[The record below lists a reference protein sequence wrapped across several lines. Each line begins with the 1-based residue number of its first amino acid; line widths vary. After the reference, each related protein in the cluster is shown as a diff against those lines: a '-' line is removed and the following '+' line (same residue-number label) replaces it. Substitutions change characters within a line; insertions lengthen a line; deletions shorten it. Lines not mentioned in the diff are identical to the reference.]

1 MVSSLSSKFVIK
13 GHING
18 EFMKVR
24 ICDKESY
31 QWWVLEGQCHTNDN
45 LFTKVQDGEFMKVI
59 SQAKDKKCDEP

>member
-1 MVSSLSSKFVIK
+1 MVSSLRSKFVIK

-24 ICDKESY
+24 IGDKGFLKVNVIQMITGYLYTE
-31 QWWVLEGQCHTNDN
+31 
-45 LFTKVQDGEFMKVI
+45 VQDGEFMKVI